1 MFMNW
6 ITYLLILLPIVLA
19 FAVLYFID
27 ADLERRMD
35 HPGLTAVIEILI
47 ALMILILGFGL
58 ALSILF

>member
-6 ITYLLILLPIVLA
+6 ITYLLILLPIILA

-27 ADLERRMD
+27 ADLERRIN
-35 HPGLTAVIEILI
+35 HPGLVAVVEVLI
-47 ALMILILGFGL
+47 ALMILIFGFRL

>member
-35 HPGLTAVIEILI
+35 HPGLTAVLEILI

>member
-27 ADLERRMD
+27 ADLERRMN
-35 HPGLTAVIEILI
+35 HPGLTAVLEILI

>member
-1 MFMNW
+1 MLMNW

-27 ADLERRMD
+27 TDLERRMD
-35 HPGLTAVIEILI
+35 HPGLTAVVEILI
-47 ALMILILGFGL
+47 ALMILIFGFGL